1 MLQTAVTF
9 YIEVDGDALIE
20 VACAVPDKVVD
31 SLLQKT
37 RVMERLLDSVM
48 RDMAVPD
55 LTIARCAMLF
65 SQVDERLTQ
74 GCDEDLQLL
83 FLFAH
88 LRPLLQPNRGLSH
101 CRMFLR
107 LQHV

>member
-1 MLQTAVTF
+1 M
-9 YIEVDGDALIE
+9 
-20 VACAVPDKVVD
+20 PDKEVD

-37 RVMERLLDSVM
+37 RVAKSTGELVQLVRNFLLEGYSSQQVMGRFLDSVM

-55 LTIARCAMLF
+55 LTKARCAMLF

-74 GCDEDLQLL
+74 GCDEELQLL

-88 LRPLLQPNRGLSH
+88 LRPLLQPN
-101 CRMFLR
+101 
-107 LQHV
+107 